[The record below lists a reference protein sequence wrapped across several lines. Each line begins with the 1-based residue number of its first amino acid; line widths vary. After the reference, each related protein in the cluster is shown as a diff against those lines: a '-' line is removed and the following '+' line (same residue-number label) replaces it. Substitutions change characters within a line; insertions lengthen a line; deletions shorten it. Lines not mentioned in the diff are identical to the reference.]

1 MASDPSWL
9 PTPERVAAVIG
20 RFLPDGTAGTWSDEV
35 SPTYLQVRDII
46 SAAAQDVAGRAQVT
60 ITPELEGVAGSA
72 AVYLAAA
79 EVILS
84 FFPEADLD
92 YVKMLRS
99 WADSG
104 LTRLGVASSDTG
116 SGGGSVPAIDIPP
129 ATPTGQYPQPVCDPL
144 VW

>member
-20 RFLPDGTAGTWSDEV
+20 RFLPTGDAGSWPADAVPSYEQVAAIV
-35 SPTYLQVRDII
+35 SG
-46 SAAAQDVAGRAQVT
+46 AAQDVAGRAQVT
-60 ITPELEGVAGSA
+60 ITPELEGVASSA

-79 EVILS
+79 EVVLG
-84 FFPEADLD
+84 FFPESALD
-92 YVKMLRS
+92 YVKLLRS

-104 LTRLGVASSDTG
+104 LSRLGIVDTSG
-116 SGGGSVPAIDIPP
+116 SGGGSTVVDLPP
-129 ATPTGQYPQPVCDPL
+129 ATPTGQYPEPACDPL